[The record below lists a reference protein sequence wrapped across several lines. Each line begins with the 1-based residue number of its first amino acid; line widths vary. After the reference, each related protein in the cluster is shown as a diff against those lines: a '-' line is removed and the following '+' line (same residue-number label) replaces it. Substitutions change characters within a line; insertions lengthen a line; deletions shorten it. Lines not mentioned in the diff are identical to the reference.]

1 MFKHKNKIEKFIFF
15 AGGFLVGVMF
25 VVFLYKVE
33 LKVYGYLSSGDG
45 LGRLKAFGKKV
56 LIDSGVSRTP

>member
-1 MFKHKNKIEKFIFF
+1 MRRLKNKTDKLIFF
-15 AGGFLVGVMF
+15 GVGFLIGIIF
-25 VVFLYKVE
+25 VAFLYKVE
-33 LKVYGYLSSGDG
+33 LKVYGHLSSGDG